1 MPNWCMNRITINHEN
16 VNELEKLNNLI
27 NEWTSKNYCDNG
39 FGLNWLGNIVGN
51 SGIDSRDNGDF
62 NVRCR
67 GTIDYNEII
76 DNKLL
81 IDTSTAWSPMIKMW
95 KLILEKYLPDAELIY
110 EAEECGCEL
119 YWTNDPAM
127 ENAYVFDAYDCGD
140 IESDW
145 EMKEEY
151 LVKELQKLLNTS
163 ETNINKLLDMFDNS
177 EWSEKISIHKY
188 EFVEIEDCE

>member
-27 NEWTSKNYCDNG
+27 NEWTSKNYLKSD

-51 SGIDSRDNGDF
+51 SGIDTYDGDF
-62 NVRCR
+62 KVRCR
-67 GTIDYNEII
+67 GTIDYNEVIGNQLI
-76 DNKLL
+76 
-81 IDTSTAWSPMIKMW
+81 IDTSTAWAPMIQMW

-110 EAEECGCEL
+110 EAEECGCGL
-119 YWTNDPAM
+119 YCTNDPAM
-127 ENAYVFDAYDCGD
+127 KSTYVFDACDCED

-151 LVKELQKLLNTS
+151 LIEELQKLLNTS
-163 ETNINKLLDMFDNS
+163 ETNVNKLLDMFDNS